1 VTNRAQDRSLF
12 LGGQWKPTQRLQV
25 TADLGWVRSDESM
38 SQIRFYV
45 PEEVLAKLVDSIYD
59 LTEAHTYSDLKTT
72 RWEAHLKAITQVAP
86 GLFGEFS
93 YGLTRYL
100 DDKPYLAD
108 LDGKLN
114 VVQVGLR
121 WTL

>member
-1 VTNRAQDRSLF
+1 
-12 LGGQWKPTQRLQV
+12 
-25 TADLGWVRSDESM
+25 
-38 SQIRFYV
+38 
-45 PEEVLAKLVDSIYD
+45 
-59 LTEAHTYSDLKTT
+59 LKKI
-72 RWEAHLKAITQVAP
+72 HFQQAP